1 VERVA
6 ENCGRGDSRMIGF
19 VEAGIWI
26 KIKRYMD

>member
-6 ENCGRGDSRMIGF
+6 ENWQGDSRMIGF